1 MGKPFGC
8 TCMGKPFGCKSI
20 LLPAMVQPGEGLREL
35 GHFVLP
41 EICFFCQ
48 ELTTPWQ
55 AERQMRKTVLA
66 YIYVQTL
73 HGIVSFYIIAALYM
87 QDLTPERAKEKCQR
101 RTD

>member
-1 MGKPFGC
+1 
-8 TCMGKPFGCKSI
+8 
-20 LLPAMVQPGEGLREL
+20 
-35 GHFVLP
+35 
-41 EICFFCQ
+41 
-48 ELTTPWQ
+48 
-55 AERQMRKTVLA
+55 MRKTVLA